1 MPPSSIFLIPENQLG
16 MLRPLKP
23 PRLQGEAETFC
34 PPLPPPPADCQ
45 SLFRQPYSQSRAWH
59 AVAPPRIRGTDEQGE
74 RRMRA
79 ADQQDDSWDVC
90 LVPAVSPGL
99 RPSRGPHKHT
109 ATVPED
115 RVSPPTIRPLVLPSA
130 RPEETGR
137 LRTSH
142 TSPGS
147 QPDGRQAWA
156 WLCLCPPAP
165 HPAAAP
171 RDRAWPWTLL
181 RHHLRPA
188 GAPRSCAQLTE
199 VTRANALS

>member
-1 MPPSSIFLIPENQLG
+1 M
-16 MLRPLKP
+16 
-23 PRLQGEAETFC
+23 
-34 PPLPPPPADCQ
+34 
-45 SLFRQPYSQSRAWH
+45 
-59 AVAPPRIRGTDEQGE
+59 APPRIRGTDEQGE

-109 ATVPED
+109 ATLPED

-171 RDRAWPWTLL
+171 RDRAWPWTVL

-188 GAPRSCAQLTE
+188 GAPVVCSAHRSDQGQRPLVVHGQEGPSAWPCCPGPSLMGP
-199 VTRANALS
+199 VTTFINLDMKSSS